1 MSKITCYIYLR
12 YDIRNLYIYTLLT
25 YFWPTCIGE
34 GCREEESD
42 IGEREKK
49 LSFLTLFGPHRRN
62 FHDFET
68 IEFRDVLR
76 GGGSKRPPLREL
88 HNESVRRERKG
99 KNTGWQS
106 RLVRSRLP
114 FLCGDRWNF
123 GSNKERIPRGCFPSS
138 LLPFV
143 PRLLL
148 AFTCLRAVRIQA
160 AFLSPSSLLSGYI
173 NYGRCLSVPSAFAFF
188 SSPRSNA
195 FLHLCRT
202 TSQRFELVIDSSLG
216 LDS

>member
-25 YFWPTCIGE
+25 YFWPTCIEE

-49 LSFLTLFGPHRRN
+49 LSFLTLFGPHRRS

-123 GSNKERIPRGCFPSS
+123 GSNKERIPRGCFP
-138 LLPFV
+138 
-143 PRLLL
+143 
-148 AFTCLRAVRIQA
+148 
-160 AFLSPSSLLSGYI
+160 FLSPSVRAPTPSRFHVSSSRSNSSRVPISFEPLIWLYQ
-173 NYGRCLSVPSAFAFF
+173 LWSVPFCPKRVCILFVPSLERVPPLVQNDVATI
-188 SSPRSNA
+188 
-195 FLHLCRT
+195 RT
-202 TSQRFELVIDSSLG
+202 RHW
-216 LDS
+216 